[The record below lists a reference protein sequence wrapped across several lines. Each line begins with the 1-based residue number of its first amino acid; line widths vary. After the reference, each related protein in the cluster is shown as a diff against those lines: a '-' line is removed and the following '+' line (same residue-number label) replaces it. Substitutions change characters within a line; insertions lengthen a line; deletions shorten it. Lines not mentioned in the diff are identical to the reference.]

1 MNVQHLPNTAT
12 VDEAIEVM
20 REHGHV
26 IIDALAP
33 VSVMDQVLADLLPF
47 TEKAQFSEDEW
58 FGNGT
63 QRVGKLI
70 ARSPAGRDLV
80 MNPIVLGVVKN
91 VLSCASTFQLCT
103 TEMISL
109 NSGAPAQYIHTD
121 ELLYDDF
128 IFPDDC
134 IACCNTLWAVTDFT
148 EENGA
153 TRIVPGSHAVPPA
166 QYTIADTVP
175 AEMSRGSVLIFSG
188 KLWHAGGSNRSG
200 EIRRAQAINYSL
212 GWLRQGE
219 NQYLACPPEIART
232 LPEDLLK
239 VMGYQVGPKYG
250 YGHAGAQADP
260 LEALMQ
266 A

>member
-12 VDEAIEVM
+12 IEEATAVV

-26 IIDALAP
+26 IIDALVP
-33 VSVMDQVLADLLPF
+33 VSVMDQVLADLEPF
-47 TEKAQFSEDEW
+47 TPNDQKTDEEW
-58 FGNGT
+58 GGNYAY
-63 QRVGKLI
+63 RVGRLI
-70 ARSPAGRDLV
+70 ARSPIGRDLV
-80 MNPIVLGVVKN
+80 MNPLVLGVVKN
-91 VLSCASTFQLCT
+91 ILTSASTFQLCT

-109 NSGAPAQYIHTD
+109 RPGAPAQYLHTD

-128 IFPDDC
+128 QFPADC
-134 IACCNTLWAVTDFT
+134 IACCNSLWAVTDFT

-153 TRIVPGSHAVPPA
+153 TRIVPGSHASPPA
-166 QYTIADTVP
+166 QYTMEDTLP
-175 AEMSRGSVLIFSG
+175 AVMERGSVLIFSG
-188 KLWHAGGSNRSG
+188 KLWHAGGNNRSTA
-200 EIRRAQAINYSL
+200 IRHTQAINYSL

-239 VMGYQVGPKYG
+239 VMGYQVGPRYG
-250 YGHAGAQADP
+250 YGHAGAQDDP
-260 LEALMQ
+260 LRALME